1 MPFIGKEPQNHYIT
15 PTKDRF
21 SGDASTTA
29 FTLSRSVALPSD
41 LEVFVDNVQ
50 QEPTVAYTISGTT
63 LTFTGTPATGT
74 NNIYAVHR
82 AGGIQTLKLPTGQA
96 GDFSSIN
103 ADGNATIGG
112 NLTVTGNI
120 IGDVEITGTTPKL
133 TIGDADAEDSTL
145 LFDGN
150 AQDFY
155 IALDDSADDLLI
167 GLGST
172 VGTTPAIAIDE
183 NLLATF
189 HGGITMAGT
198 TPTLTIGDAGAED
211 TKIVFDGNAQDF
223 YIGLDDSADDLL
235 IGLGSA
241 VGTTPAISI
250 GENLQ
255 ITTGGDIVMGGATP
269 TLTIGDAGAE
279 DTAIVFD
286 GNAQDFYIALDDS
299 ADDLLIGLGSTIG
312 TTPAIA
318 IDENLKSTFHG
329 AITMAGTTPTLT
341 IGDAGAEDTKI
352 VFDGNAKD
360 FYVALDDS
368 ADKLVIGE
376 GSTVGTNNILTITDD
391 AVTIGDAAAVDT
403 KIVFDGN
410 AQDYYIALDDSA
422 DDLLIGL
429 GSTVGTTPAIS
440 IDENL
445 QITTGGDIIMG
456 GATPTL
462 TIGDAGAE
470 DAKIVF
476 DGNAQDFH
484 IGLDDSADDLVI
496 GKGSALG
503 TTPAIS
509 IDENLKTQFGGG
521 AVGKTSTANATGS
534 TTLDY
539 DANQNFVLTATGNI
553 TLANPSTETV
563 GQTGFIAIIQDGT
576 GSRTLTLGT
585 DYESPASGG
594 ITLTTTAS
602 ATDIIPYVVVAANRV
617 ALGTPQL
624 AFG

>member
-1 MPFIGKEPQNHYIT
+1 MPYLGRSNTGFGIR
-15 PTKDRF
+15 DRF
-21 SGDASTTA
+21 QFTASGSET
-29 FTLSRSVALPSD
+29 
-41 LEVFVDNVQ
+41 
-50 QEPTVAYTISGTT
+50 TISGSDDN
-63 LTFTGTPATGT
+63 G
-74 NNIYAVHR
+74 R
-82 AGGIQTLKLPTGQA
+82 TLK
-96 GDFSSIN
+96 FS
-103 ADGNATIGG
+103 DGKYVDVYLNGVYLDSANDYNTSTANTIGG
-112 NLTVTGNI
+112 LTALTANDYMEIVSYDIFSVADVVPASGGTFSGNVTASSNLTVSGDLTVTGNI

-145 LFDGN
+145 LFDGNAQDFYIALDDSADDLLIGLGSTVGTTPAVAIDENLLATFHGGITMAGTTPTLTIGDAGAEDTKIVFDGN

-223 YIGLDDSADDLL
+223 YI
-235 IGLGSA
+235 
-241 VGTTPAISI
+241 
-250 GENLQ
+250 
-255 ITTGGDIVMGGATP
+255 
-269 TLTIGDAGAE
+269 
-279 DTAIVFD
+279 
-286 GNAQDFYIALDDS
+286 
-299 ADDLLIGLGSTIG
+299 
-312 TTPAIA
+312 
-318 IDENLKSTFHG
+318 
-329 AITMAGTTPTLT
+329 
-341 IGDAGAEDTKI
+341 
-352 VFDGNAKD
+352 
-360 FYVALDDS
+360 
-368 ADKLVIGE
+368 
-376 GSTVGTNNILTITDD
+376 
-391 AVTIGDAAAVDT
+391 
-403 KIVFDGN
+403 
-410 AQDYYIALDDSA
+410 ALDDSA

-429 GSTVGTTPAIS
+429 GSTVGTTAAIA

-496 GKGSALG
+496 GLGNALG

-509 IDENLKTQFGGG
+509 IAETLKTQFGGG

-602 ATDIIPYVVVAANRV
+602 ATDLIPYVVIAANRV

>member
-1 MPFIGKEPQNHYIT
+1 MPYLGRTNTGFGIRDKFQFTATGSETSVSGTDDNGRTIKFQDGKYVDVYLNGVLLSDNTDYNTNTANTVGGLTALSASDLMEIVSYDIFSVADVVPSSGGT
-15 PTKDRF
+15 F
-21 SGDASTTA
+21 SGNVTAASD
-29 FTLSRSVALPSD
+29 FTV
-41 LEVFVDNVQ
+41 
-50 QEPTVAYTISGTT
+50 SG
-63 LTFTGTPATGT
+63 
-74 NNIYAVHR
+74 
-82 AGGIQTLKLPTGQA
+82 
-96 GDFSSIN
+96 D
-103 ADGNATIGG
+103 
-112 NLTVTGNI
+112 LTVTGNI

-133 TIGDADAEDSTL
+133 TIGDAGTEDSSLVFDGNAQDYYIALDDSADDLVIGLGSAVGTTPAISIDENQLTTIHADMLIGGATPTLTIGDAGAEDTKIV
-145 LFDGN
+145 FDGN

-167 GLGST
+167 GLGSA

-183 NLLATF
+183 NLLVTT

-223 YIGLDDSADDLL
+223 YIALDDSADDLL

-241 VGTTPAISI
+241 VGTTPAI
-250 GENLQ
+250 
-255 ITTGGDIVMGGATP
+255 
-269 TLTIGDAGAE
+269 
-279 DTAIVFD
+279 
-286 GNAQDFYIALDDS
+286 
-299 ADDLLIGLGSTIG
+299 
-312 TTPAIA
+312 A
-318 IDENLKSTFHG
+318 IDENLKVTTFG
-329 AITMAGTTPTLT
+329 DITMTGT
-341 IGDAGAEDTKI
+341 
-352 VFDGNAKD
+352 
-360 FYVALDDS
+360 
-368 ADKLVIGE
+368 
-376 GSTVGTNNILTITDD
+376 
-391 AVTIGDAAAVDT
+391 
-403 KIVFDGN
+403 
-410 AQDYYIALDDSA
+410 
-422 DDLLIGL
+422 
-429 GSTVGTTPAIS
+429 
-440 IDENL
+440 
-445 QITTGGDIIMG
+445 
-456 GATPTL
+456 TPTL

-476 DGNAQDFH
+476 DGNAQDFY

-534 TTLDY
+534 TTLDFN
-539 DANQNFVLTATGNI
+539 ANQNFVLTATGNI

-576 GSRTLTLGT
+576 GSRTLSLGT

-594 ITLTTTAS
+594 ITLTATAS
-602 ATDIIPYVVVAANRV
+602 ATDLIPYVVIAANRV

>member
-1 MPFIGKEPQNHYIT
+1 MPYMGRSNTGFGIR
-15 PTKDRF
+15 DRF
-21 SGDASTTA
+21 QFTAAGSETSVSGSDDNGRTLKFSDGKYVDVYLNGVYLDSANDYNTTTA
-29 FTLSRSVALPSD
+29 NTIGGITALAANDYLEVVSYDIFSVAD
-41 LEVFVDNVQ
+41 VV
-50 QEPTVAYTISGTT
+50 
-63 LTFTGTPATGT
+63 PATGGT
-74 NNIYAVHR
+74 FSGNVTAASNFTVS
-82 AGGIQTLKLPTGQA
+82 
-96 GDFSSIN
+96 GD
-103 ADGNATIGG
+103 
-112 NLTVTGNI
+112 LTVTGNI
-120 IGDVEITGTTPKL
+120 IGDIEITGTTPSL
-133 TIGDADAEDSTL
+133 TIGDAGAEDSKLVFDGNAQDFYIALDDSADDLLIGLGSAVGTTPAIAIDENLLVTTHGGITMAGTTPTL
-145 LFDGN
+145 TIGDAGAEDTKIVFDGN

-250 GENLQ
+250 
-255 ITTGGDIVMGGATP
+255 
-269 TLTIGDAGAE
+269 
-279 DTAIVFD
+279 
-286 GNAQDFYIALDDS
+286 
-299 ADDLLIGLGSTIG
+299 
-312 TTPAIA
+312 
-318 IDENLKSTFHG
+318 DENLAISTFG
-329 AITMAGTTPTLT
+329 DITMTGT
-341 IGDAGAEDTKI
+341 
-352 VFDGNAKD
+352 
-360 FYVALDDS
+360 
-368 ADKLVIGE
+368 
-376 GSTVGTNNILTITDD
+376 
-391 AVTIGDAAAVDT
+391 
-403 KIVFDGN
+403 
-410 AQDYYIALDDSA
+410 
-422 DDLLIGL
+422 
-429 GSTVGTTPAIS
+429 
-440 IDENL
+440 
-445 QITTGGDIIMG
+445 
-456 GATPTL
+456 TPTL

-476 DGNAQDFH
+476 DGNAQDFY

-602 ATDIIPYVVVAANRV
+602 ATDVYTIRCYCC
-617 ALGTPQL
+617 
-624 AFG
+624 

>member
-1 MPFIGKEPQNHYIT
+1 MPYLGRSTTGFGIR
-15 PTKDRF
+15 DRF
-21 SGDASTTA
+21 QFTASGSET
-29 FTLSRSVALPSD
+29 
-41 LEVFVDNVQ
+41 
-50 QEPTVAYTISGTT
+50 TISGSDDN
-63 LTFTGTPATGT
+63 G
-74 NNIYAVHR
+74 R
-82 AGGIQTLKLPTGQA
+82 TLK
-96 GDFSSIN
+96 FS
-103 ADGNATIGG
+103 DGKYVDVYLNGVMLDSANDYNTSTANTIGG
-112 NLTVTGNI
+112 LTALTANDYMEIISYDIFSIADVVPASGGTFSGNVTAASNLSVSGDLTVTGNI

-133 TIGDADAEDSTL
+133 TIGDADAEDSTI

-172 VGTTPAIAIDE
+172 VGTTPAVAIDE

-223 YIGLDDSADDLL
+223 YIALDDSADDLL
-235 IGLGSA
+235 IGLGST
-241 VGTTPAISI
+241 VGTTPAVAID
-250 GENLQ
+250 ENLLATFHGG
-255 ITTGGDIVMGGATP
+255 ITMAGSTP

-279 DTAIVFD
+279 DTKIVFD

-299 ADDLLIGLGSTIG
+299 ADDLLIGLGSTVG

-318 IDENLKSTFHG
+318 VDENLLATFHG
-329 AITMAGTTPTLT
+329 GITMAGTTPTLT

-352 VFDGNAKD
+352 VFDGNAQD
-360 FYVALDDS
+360 F
-368 ADKLVIGE
+368 
-376 GSTVGTNNILTITDD
+376 
-391 AVTIGDAAAVDT
+391 
-403 KIVFDGN
+403 
-410 AQDYYIALDDSA
+410 YIALDDSA

-429 GSTVGTTPAIS
+429 GSTV
-440 IDENL
+440 
-445 QITTGGDIIMG
+445 
-456 GATPTL
+456 
-462 TIGDAGAE
+462 
-470 DAKIVF
+470 
-476 DGNAQDFH
+476 
-484 IGLDDSADDLVI
+484 
-496 GKGSALG
+496 G

-534 TTLDY
+534 TTLDF

-585 DYESPASGG
+585 DYESPAGGG
-594 ITLTTTAS
+594 ITLTTSAN

-624 AFG
+624 AFS

>member
-1 MPFIGKEPQNHYIT
+1 MAYIGKEPQEAYNS

-29 FTLSRSVALPSD
+29 FTLSRSVANAAD

-50 QEPTVAYTISGTT
+50 QEPTVAYTVSGTT
-63 LTFTGTPATGT
+63 LTFTGTPATGS

-82 AGGIQTLKLPTGQA
+82 AGGMQTMKIPTGQA
-96 GDFSSIN
+96 GDFTTIN
-103 ADGNATIGG
+103 ASGAATIGG
-112 NLTVTGNI
+112 DLTVTGNI

-133 TIGDADAEDSTL
+133 TIGDAGAEDSTL

-183 NLLATF
+183 NLKSTFHGAITMAGTTPTLTIGDAGADDTNIVFDGNAQDFYIALDDCADDLLIGLGSTVGTTPAIAFDENLLATF

-223 YIGLDDSADDLL
+223 YI
-235 IGLGSA
+235 
-241 VGTTPAISI
+241 
-250 GENLQ
+250 
-255 ITTGGDIVMGGATP
+255 
-269 TLTIGDAGAE
+269 
-279 DTAIVFD
+279 
-286 GNAQDFYIALDDS
+286 
-299 ADDLLIGLGSTIG
+299 
-312 TTPAIA
+312 
-318 IDENLKSTFHG
+318 
-329 AITMAGTTPTLT
+329 
-341 IGDAGAEDTKI
+341 
-352 VFDGNAKD
+352 
-360 FYVALDDS
+360 
-368 ADKLVIGE
+368 
-376 GSTVGTNNILTITDD
+376 
-391 AVTIGDAAAVDT
+391 
-403 KIVFDGN
+403 
-410 AQDYYIALDDSA
+410 ALDDSA

-429 GSTVGTTPAIS
+429 GSTV
-440 IDENL
+440 
-445 QITTGGDIIMG
+445 
-456 GATPTL
+456 
-462 TIGDAGAE
+462 
-470 DAKIVF
+470 
-476 DGNAQDFH
+476 
-484 IGLDDSADDLVI
+484 
-496 GKGSALG
+496 G

-534 TTLDY
+534 TTLDF

-585 DYESPASGG
+585 DYESPAGGG
-594 ITLTTTAS
+594 ITLTTTAN
-602 ATDIIPYVVVAANRV
+602 ATDVLPYVVIAANRV

-624 AFG
+624 AFS

>member
-1 MPFIGKEPQNHYIT
+1 MPYLGRSTDGFGIRDKFQFT
-15 PTKDRF
+15 A
-21 SGDASTTA
+21 SGSET
-29 FTLSRSVALPSD
+29 
-41 LEVFVDNVQ
+41 
-50 QEPTVAYTISGTT
+50 TISGSDDNGRTLNFSDGKYVDVYLNGVLLDSANDYNTT
-63 LTFTGTPATGT
+63 TA
-74 NNIYAVHR
+74 N
-82 AGGIQTLKLPTGQA
+82 
-96 GDFSSIN
+96 
-103 ADGNATIGG
+103 TIGGLTALAANDYMEIVSYDIFSVADVVPASGGTFSGNVTAASNFTVSGNHTVDG

-150 AQDFY
+150 AQDFYIALDDSADDLLIGLGSTVGTTPAVAIDENLLATFHGGITMAGTTPTLTIGDAGAEDTKIVFDGNAQDYY

-223 YIGLDDSADDLL
+223 YI
-235 IGLGSA
+235 
-241 VGTTPAISI
+241 
-250 GENLQ
+250 
-255 ITTGGDIVMGGATP
+255 
-269 TLTIGDAGAE
+269 
-279 DTAIVFD
+279 
-286 GNAQDFYIALDDS
+286 
-299 ADDLLIGLGSTIG
+299 
-312 TTPAIA
+312 
-318 IDENLKSTFHG
+318 
-329 AITMAGTTPTLT
+329 
-341 IGDAGAEDTKI
+341 
-352 VFDGNAKD
+352 
-360 FYVALDDS
+360 
-368 ADKLVIGE
+368 
-376 GSTVGTNNILTITDD
+376 
-391 AVTIGDAAAVDT
+391 
-403 KIVFDGN
+403 
-410 AQDYYIALDDSA
+410 ALDDSA

-429 GSTVGTTPAIS
+429 GSTV
-440 IDENL
+440 
-445 QITTGGDIIMG
+445 
-456 GATPTL
+456 
-462 TIGDAGAE
+462 
-470 DAKIVF
+470 
-476 DGNAQDFH
+476 
-484 IGLDDSADDLVI
+484 
-496 GKGSALG
+496 G

-534 TTLDY
+534 TTLDF

-585 DYESPASGG
+585 DYESPAGGG
-594 ITLTTTAS
+594 ITLTTSAN

-624 AFG
+624 AFS

>member
-74 NNIYAVHR
+74 NNIYAIHR
-82 AGGIQTLKLPTGQA
+82 GGGMQTLQPQDGQA
-96 GDFSSIN
+96 GDFSTLN
-103 ADGNATIGG
+103 ASGAATIGG
-112 NLTVTGNI
+112 DLTVTGNI

-172 VGTTPAIAIDE
+172 VGTTPALAIDE

-211 TKIVFDGNAQDF
+211 TKIVFDGNAKDF
-223 YIGLDDSADDLL
+223 YIGLDDSADKLVIGEGSTVGTNNILTITDDTITIGDAAAVDSKVVFDGNAQDYYIALDDSVDDLL
-235 IGLGSA
+235 IGLGST
-241 VGTTPAISI
+241 VGTTAAIAI
-250 GENLQ
+250 DENLQ

-279 DTAIVFD
+279 DT
-286 GNAQDFYIALDDS
+286 
-299 ADDLLIGLGSTIG
+299 
-312 TTPAIA
+312 
-318 IDENLKSTFHG
+318 
-329 AITMAGTTPTLT
+329 
-341 IGDAGAEDTKI
+341 
-352 VFDGNAKD
+352 
-360 FYVALDDS
+360 
-368 ADKLVIGE
+368 
-376 GSTVGTNNILTITDD
+376 
-391 AVTIGDAAAVDT
+391 
-403 KIVFDGN
+403 
-410 AQDYYIALDDSA
+410 
-422 DDLLIGL
+422 
-429 GSTVGTTPAIS
+429 
-440 IDENL
+440 
-445 QITTGGDIIMG
+445 
-456 GATPTL
+456 
-462 TIGDAGAE
+462 
-470 DAKIVF
+470 KIVF

-496 GKGSALG
+496 GLGSALG